1 MMLLY
6 YLHNL
11 LKPQIAHPVIKV
23 YETSNLSGSI
33 LTPEIC
39 KAVTGAKSVLTD
51 LVLDDALKELY
62 ALQNS
67 TCSKQSPTKLH
78 CLYMYLY
85 AIDSWEN
92 EGTNYLNEKQLISL
106 LSNVE
111 QISKSCCNG

>member
-1 MMLLY
+1 M
-6 YLHNL
+6 
-11 LKPQIAHPVIKV
+11 IKV
-23 YETSNLSGSI
+23 YETSSITGSI

-39 KAVTGAKSVLTD
+39 KAITGAKSLLVD

-62 ALQNS
+62 ALRNS
-67 TCSKQSPTKLH
+67 TCSKQSSTKLE

-85 AIDSWEN
+85 ALDSWEN
-92 EGTNYLNEKQLISL
+92 EGTNYLTEKQLISL